1 MVASEGRVGLR
12 PMHKVVVDAG
22 LNGHVVLV
30 VVQDSYNLRDRT
42 PDNAI
47 CGGSRSIDTI
57 FDGCRSSDAIFTV
70 SIGLHEEWESVVLH
84 DTILS

>member
-1 MVASEGRVGLR
+1 
-12 PMHKVVVDAG
+12 MHKVVVDAG
-22 LNGHVVLV
+22 LDGHVVIV

-47 CGGSRSIDTI
+47 CDGSRPIDTI
-57 FDGCRSSDAIFTV
+57 FDGCRSSDTIFIV
-70 SIGLHEEWESVVLH
+70 SIGLHEERKSVVPH